1 MAGVKGMKGGGGSRP
16 GAGRKPKA
24 AAPTV
29 ESDPVAFLTA
39 VMEGEIIPSPSQL
52 HAATTLAKLKANP
65 VGGKKDQRVEAAAS
79 LATGR
84 FGARPPPLKVVGRG
98 A

>member
-1 MAGVKGMKGGGGSRP
+1 MSGVKGKSGGARQ
-16 GAGRKPKA
+16 GAGRKPTI
-24 AAPTV
+24 PGLIMET
-29 ESDPVAFLTA
+29 DPVAFLTA

-65 VGGKKDQRVEAAAS
+65 VGGKKDQRVEAAAF